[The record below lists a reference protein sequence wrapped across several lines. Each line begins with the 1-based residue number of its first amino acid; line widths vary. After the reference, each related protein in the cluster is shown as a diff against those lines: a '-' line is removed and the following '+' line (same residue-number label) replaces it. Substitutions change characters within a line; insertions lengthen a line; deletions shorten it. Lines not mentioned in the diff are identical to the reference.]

1 MPIIIA
7 APTIDTVKL
16 FLRFPMRINNPPAIP
31 PVRSIHKRDCR
42 LNYIASLLESRA
54 DKVLVG
60 IGIFR
65 LM

>member
-1 MPIIIA
+1 
-7 APTIDTVKL
+7 
-16 FLRFPMRINNPPAIP
+16 MRINNPPAIP